1 MKKSQD
7 FETKIKRIEDI
18 IELLDT
24 GDLPIEEMLK
34 IYEEG
39 MKLTAESKDFLT
51 NAETKIIN
59 ISKSYNKDNWYN
71 NGCPLNIYGQ
81 PFYQEF
87 LF

>member
-18 IELLDT
+18 IEVLDT

-39 MKLTAESKDFLT
+39 MKLTAESKEFLT

-59 ISKSYNKDNWYN
+59 ISKSYNKEN
-71 NGCPLNIYGQ
+71 
-81 PFYQEF
+81 
-87 LF
+87 